1 MLASANLLIFQ
12 LFNFLIV
19 RVFQKIEHI
28 GIAVKDLESANRM
41 FGALS
46 EIGLLKIEKVES
58 EGVMTSFFKVG
69 ETKIEFLQS
78 LDPDSAISK
87 FIEKNGEGLHH
98 IAFEV
103 DDIESEMERLKET
116 GFEMINSQKKEG
128 ADNKYI
134 CFVHPRSTNRVLTE
148 LCQDKA

>member
-1 MLASANLLIFQ
+1 M
-12 LFNFLIV
+12 FN
-19 RVFQKIEHI
+19 KIEHI
-28 GIAVKDLESANRM
+28 GIAVKDIDAANKM
-41 FGALS
+41 FAALS

-58 EGVMTSFFKVG
+58 EGVLTSFFKVG

-78 LDPDSAISK
+78 TAENGPIAK

-103 DDIESEMERLKET
+103 DNIDAEMKRLGEA
-116 GFEMINSQKKEG
+116 GFELLRTEKKEG

-134 CFVHPRSTNRVLTE
+134 CFLHPRSTNRVLTE
-148 LCQDKA
+148 LCQDKS

>member
-1 MLASANLLIFQ
+1 MFS
-12 LFNFLIV
+12 
-19 RVFQKIEHI
+19 KIDHI
-28 GIAVKDLESANRM
+28 GIAVKDLESANKM

-58 EGVMTSFFKVG
+58 EGVMTSFFQVG
-69 ETKIEFLQS
+69 DTKIEFLQS
-78 LDPDSAISK
+78 LDPNSAISK

-103 DDIESEMERLKET
+103 DDIDSEMNRLKEA
-116 GFEMINSQKKEG
+116 GFDLINAAKKEG

-148 LCQDKA
+148 LCQDKASPLAPLQ

>member
-1 MLASANLLIFQ
+1 
-12 LFNFLIV
+12 
-19 RVFQKIEHI
+19 
-28 GIAVKDLESANRM
+28 M

-69 ETKIEFLQS
+69 DTKIEFLQS
-78 LDPDSAISK
+78 LDPDNAISK

-103 DDIESEMERLKET
+103 EDIDNEIIRLKEL
-116 GFEMINSQKKEG
+116 GFEMINTQKKEG

-148 LCQDKA
+148 LCQDKASPPAPLLQRGEN

>member
-1 MLASANLLIFQ
+1 M
-12 LFNFLIV
+12 FN
-19 RVFQKIEHI
+19 KIEHI

-41 FGALS
+41 FAALS

-58 EGVMTSFFKVG
+58 EGVSVSFFKVG

-78 LDPDSAISK
+78 TDPEGPIAK
-87 FIEKNGEGLHH
+87 FIEKNGEGIHH

-103 DDIESEMERLKET
+103 GNIDTEIKRLTEA
-116 GFEMINSQKKEG
+116 GFEMIKAEKKEG
-128 ADNKYI
+128 ADNKFI

-148 LCQDKA
+148 LCQEKGTGM

>member
-1 MLASANLLIFQ
+1 
-12 LFNFLIV
+12 
-19 RVFQKIEHI
+19 
-28 GIAVKDLESANRM
+28 M

-58 EGVMTSFFKVG
+58 EGIMTSFFQVG
-69 ETKIEFLQS
+69 GTKIEFLQS
-78 LDPDSAISK
+78 LDPDSAISN

-103 DDIESEMERLKET
+103 DDIESEMERLKEA

-128 ADNKYI
+128 ADNKFI

-148 LCQDKA
+148 LCQDKS

>member
-1 MLASANLLIFQ
+1 MFT
-12 LFNFLIV
+12 
-19 RVFQKIEHI
+19 KIDHI
-28 GIAVKDLESANRM
+28 GIAVKDLESANKM
-41 FGALS
+41 FASLS

-58 EGVMTSFFKVG
+58 EGVLTSFFKVG
-69 ETKIEFLQS
+69 GTKIEFLQAT
-78 LDPDSAISK
+78 DSHSPIAK

-103 DDIESEMERLKET
+103 DNIDAEIKRLSEA
-116 GFEMINSQKKEG
+116 GFEMIKAEKKEG

-148 LCQDKA
+148 LCQDKVQP